1 MGKSLLDLCGSCFYR
16 DYLPDYEPC
25 SKCLK
30 DRVETGEFTQYINA
44 IWEKN
49 AICEQEECE

>member
-1 MGKSLLDLCGSCFYR
+1 MGKRLLDICGSCFYR

-30 DRVETGEFTQYINA
+30 DRVETGEFTQYVNA
-44 IWEKN
+44 IW
-49 AICEQEECE
+49 EQEECE